1 MIEKDGFSTA
11 EYPTGAKFKFSYSQ
25 KKGDQ
30 NSKSE
35 RKARVLVP
43 WQERH
48 TDKQERNKVTVA
60 ALGPN
65 KLKANLVE
73 TEPKISTETIWTS
86 CGMEKGTTRAKG
98 KNFPSFQ

>member
-35 RKARVLVP
+35 WKPESWYRGKLGTRTHTKKKTKKK
-43 WQERH
+43 ER
-48 TDKQERNKVTVA
+48 
-60 ALGPN
+60 
-65 KLKANLVE
+65 
-73 TEPKISTETIWTS
+73 I
-86 CGMEKGTTRAKG
+86 
-98 KNFPSFQ
+98 